1 MSDGLC
7 SVCSSEYDPGV
18 AGNAPC
24 PYCEIKQLRAEDA
37 KHCKRILDPEEQ
49 VEILTVKYEDA
60 NELAERR
67 KWGAEEMDAL
77 RAEVERLEEKLKDA
91 IAWKNKAVNKIERL
105 IELEQYLDDYVDLG
119 IGFAKRGMFITDE
132 QIDSAWELTES
143 LRKNLQKLN
152 QPEIERITCDVRKEL
167 MREFGIFKCEGC
179 GGHGE
184 KPSQLEFYKVFEN
197 RRKPCPDCNGH
208 GWVIGKEKGDGPD

>member
-1 MSDGLC
+1 
-7 SVCSSEYDPGV
+7 VCSSEYDPGV

-37 KHCKRILDPEEQ
+37 KHCKRILNPEEQ

-119 IGFAKRGMFITDE
+119 SGFAKRGMFITDE
-132 QIDSAWELTES
+132 QIDAAVRILVPPNPMPSPVLVDEGIWSAL
-143 LRKNLQKLN
+143 NKL
-152 QPEIERITCDVRKEL
+152 
-167 MREFGIFKCEGC
+167 GIFRCEGC
-179 GGHGE
+179 GGSGHLPPVITGHF
-184 KPSQLEFYKVFEN
+184 KPLPGSK
-197 RRKPCPDCNGH
+197 CPDCAKWGSK
-208 GWVIGKEKGDGPD
+208 GWVIK